1 MVSSSGACCRILSWV
16 LNPRGAAHP
25 HSLSICQMWSCC
37 RENEGKEL
45 VACNGVTDYA
55 AVVCHCSLI
64 SRFCSVQKWTAPH
77 VSLIMLLWF
86 VIVHWYSDSVVFRN
100 GQLHI
105 CHLSDFFWSNWSI
118 ISRTDFLFNRFLLLS
133 TEMLIVSG
141 QDRSLFYFNPLPQ
154 RIVSEQGRSLFYFN
168 PLPQRKL
175 FILVV
180 SLILCQVS
188 CLICFTLIHCRNV
201 LFLDRVDLCFTLIHC
216 RNVNCSS

>member
-16 LNPRGAAHP
+16 VNPRGAAHP
-25 HSLSICQMWSCC
+25 HNISICQMWSCC

-100 GQLHI
+100 GQLHT
-105 CHLSDFFWSNWSI
+105 CHLSPHMPLIRFF
-118 ISRTDFLFNRFLLLS
+118 
-133 TEMLIVSG
+133 
-141 QDRSLFYFNPLPQ
+141 
-154 RIVSEQGRSLFYFN
+154 SEQLKHNLQENWFPVQQVF
-168 PLPQRKL
+168 
-175 FILVV
+175 VV
-180 SLILCQVS
+180 VDWIVD
-188 CLICFTLIHCRNV
+188 CFWTGSIFV
-201 LFLDRVDLCFTLIHC
+201 LL
-216 RNVNCSS
+216 